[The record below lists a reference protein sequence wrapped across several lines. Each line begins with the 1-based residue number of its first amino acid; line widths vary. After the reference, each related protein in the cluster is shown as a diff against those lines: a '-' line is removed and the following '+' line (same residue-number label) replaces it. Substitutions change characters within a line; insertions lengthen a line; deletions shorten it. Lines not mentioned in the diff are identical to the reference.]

1 MDTQRLKDKILQLA
15 IQGKLV
21 EQDKNDEPASELLQ
35 RIKEERDKLIKEKK
49 IRKPKKL
56 PPIEEDEKPF
66 EIPEGWEWVRLEDIT
81 HSGTLNDGDWIVS
94 KDMNENGNV
103 RLLQLG
109 SIGYGKYINKGFK
122 YITEET
128 FKRLNCREIKEGDI
142 LINRLLR
149 DNMCVC
155 ELPSIEGKVITT
167 VDTCFIRV
175 NDTIYNSKYLLYLF
189 LSKYFQDRVFERASG
204 TTRQRISKG
213 NLITIP
219 FPLPPL
225 AEQKRIVEKVDEL
238 FALIDEL
245 DSNKEDLL
253 EVINLTR
260 NQVLQEAIQGKL
272 VEQNPEDE
280 PASVLIQ
287 RIKEE
292 RDKLVREGKIRKPKK
307 LPPIKEEEKPFAI
320 PGSWEWV
327 RLGETVKLQSGSSP
341 TKYDVSN
348 KGKYMFIKV
357 GDMNLLQNKK
367 EIFVSSQFTD
377 KYIPTD
383 MISEYSIIFPKR
395 GGAIS
400 TNKKRIVR
408 KNIYIDTNTM
418 AITPYSKDIF
428 NYVRIW
434 FNNIDL
440 WKLNSGTAVP
450 QINNKDIEPLTL
462 PLPPLAEQKR
472 IVKKVDMIMN
482 MLDELESQLTN

>member
-35 RIKEERDKLIKEKK
+35 RIKEERDKLVREGK

-66 EIPEGWEWVRLEDIT
+66 EIPEGWEWVRFQEVLDVRDGTHDTPKYMDTGIPLITSKNLVNGEINFNDIKFISIEDHKKISERSNVENEDI
-81 HSGTLNDGDWIVS
+81 LFAMI
-94 KDMNENGNV
+94 
-103 RLLQLG
+103 G
-109 SIGYGKYINKGFK
+109 SIGNPVIVNENLEFSIKNVALFK
-122 YITEET
+122 YY
-128 FKRLNCREIKEGDI
+128 KKG
-142 LINRLLR
+142 LII
-149 DNMCVC
+149 
-155 ELPSIEGKVITT
+155 P
-167 VDTCFIRV
+167 
-175 NDTIYNSKYLLYLF
+175 KYLYYYLF
-189 LSKYFQDRVFERASG
+189 FAQEEMKKQSSG
-204 TTRQRISKG
+204 GVQSFVSLTFLRNYI
-213 NLITIP
+213 

-245 DSNKEDLL
+245 DSNKKDLL

-320 PGSWEWV
+320 PEGWEWV
-327 RLGETVKLQSGSSP
+327 RLGEIALIKMGQSPKGDTVNDNEGMEFHQGKVYFGEKYLNKSDKYTTNPKKVAQSGDILLSVRAP
-341 TKYDVSN
+341 
-348 KGKYMFIKV
+348 V
-357 GDMNLLQNKK
+357 GTIN
-367 EIFVSSQFTD
+367 ITD
-377 KYIPTD
+377 REVCIG
-383 MISEYSIIFPKR
+383 R
-395 GGAIS
+395 GLCAIS
-400 TNKKRIVR
+400 GLGDIIKTYYFYTILALEEYLIKKA
-408 KNIYIDTNTM
+408 T
-418 AITPYSKDIF
+418 
-428 NYVRIW
+428 
-434 FNNIDL
+434 
-440 WKLNSGTAVP
+440 GTTFLAVTASTVNEM
-450 QINNKDIEPLTL
+450 II

-472 IVKKVDMIMN
+472 IVEKVDMIME
-482 MLDELESQLTN
+482 MLDKLEKELIINI

>member
-66 EIPEGWEWVRLEDIT
+66 EIPEGWEWVRLGEVVNILGNKKEKGLKLPYLDVEFLRGKDT
-81 HSGTLNDGDWIVS
+81 NNFKDTGMLS
-94 KDMNENGNV
+94 KA
-103 RLLQLG
+103 
-109 SIGYGKYINKGFK
+109 
-122 YITEET
+122 
-128 FKRLNCREIKEGDI
+128 GDI
-142 LINRLLR
+142 LILVDGQNSGELFEVKEIGYVGSTLR
-149 DNMCVC
+149 K
-155 ELPSIEGKVITT
+155 LH
-167 VDTCFIRV
+167 
-175 NDTIYNSKYLLYLF
+175 
-189 LSKYFQDRVFERASG
+189 
-204 TTRQRISKG
+204 ISKELYIQYIVKNIEFNQKIYVDNKTG
-213 NLITIP
+213 SAIPHLNRNLFNNTLI
-219 FPLPPL
+219 PLPPP

-245 DSNKEDLL
+245 DSNKKDLL

-320 PGSWEWV
+320 PEGWEWV
-327 RLGETVKLQSGSSP
+327 RLGEVGAIVGGGTPKTSVKEYWEGGTIPWLTP
-341 TKYDVSN
+341 ADLSN
-348 KGKYMFIKV
+348 Y
-357 GDMNLLQNKK
+357 
-367 EIFVSSQFTD
+367 TD
-377 KYIPTD
+377 KYI
-383 MISEYSIIFPKR
+383 SRGKR
-395 GGAIS
+395 
-400 TNKKRIVR
+400 N
-408 KNIYIDTNTM
+408 
-418 AITPYSKDIF
+418 ITPLGLKESSAQLMPKGTVLFSSRAPIGYTVISQNEICTNQGFKSCIPFIINMNEYLYYYLIYSA
-428 NYVRIW
+428 
-434 FNNIDL
+434 
-440 WKLNSGTAVP
+440 KLINENASGTTFKEVSGTEVSKL
-450 QINNKDIEPLTL
+450 IL

-472 IVKKVDMIMN
+472 IVEKVDMIME
-482 MLDELESQLTN
+482 MLDKLEKELIINI